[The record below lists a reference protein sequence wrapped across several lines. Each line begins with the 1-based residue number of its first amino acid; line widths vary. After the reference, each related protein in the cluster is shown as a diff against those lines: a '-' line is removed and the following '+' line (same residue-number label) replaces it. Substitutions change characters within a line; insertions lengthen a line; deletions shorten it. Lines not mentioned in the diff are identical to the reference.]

1 MRSLSPLHAP
11 VPKSIRLATVQ
22 DVRRGAEP
30 GTYTEEDVEL
40 VLVEMTNAQ
49 VDEWEWLT
57 EAVFPWGSCAPR
69 GTMVYEQADGKLLG
83 IMFTA
88 GRGTGWHVEHYD
100 PIWLG
105 DYEAVPFA
113 GPKGTAR
120 TERMALQQLFN
131 ARRAAGWRLML
142 RQQQREAERAAAEQA
157 RRDAE
162 QAEREAAEKRQAY
175 YQRLF
180 AA

>member
-1 MRSLSPLHAP
+1 MRSLTPLYAP

-22 DVRRGAEP
+22 DFRRGAEP
-30 GTYTEEDVEL
+30 GTFTEEDVAL
-40 VLVEMTNAQ
+40 VLVGMTNAQ
-49 VDEWEWLT
+49 VDEWDWLT
-57 EAVFPWGSCAPR
+57 EAVFPWGSCTPR
-69 GTMVYEQADGKLLG
+69 GTMVYQQADGTLLG
-83 IMFTA
+83 IMLTA

-113 GPKGTAR
+113 GLKGTAR

-131 ARRAAGWRLML
+131 ARQSAAWRLVL

-157 RRDAE
+157 RRDAK
-162 QAEREAAEKRQAY
+162 QVEREAAEKRQAY
-175 YQRLF
+175 HQRLY